1 MGRWLT
7 KYNRV
12 NQQKKMCAIPGELLG
27 DGHMPPVHVSTI
39 RDNLGA
45 TCLCGVGHQ
54 WNCLLLNKLTN
65 LNWIRILA

>member
-1 MGRWLT
+1 M
-7 KYNRV
+7 

-45 TCLCGVGHQ
+45 ICLCGVGHQ

-65 LNWIRILA
+65 LNWISILA

>member
-1 MGRWLT
+1 
-7 KYNRV
+7 
-12 NQQKKMCAIPGELLG
+12 MCARCGELLG

-45 TCLCGVGHQ
+45 ICLCGVGHQ

>member
-1 MGRWLT
+1 
-7 KYNRV
+7 
-12 NQQKKMCAIPGELLG
+12 MCAIPGELLG